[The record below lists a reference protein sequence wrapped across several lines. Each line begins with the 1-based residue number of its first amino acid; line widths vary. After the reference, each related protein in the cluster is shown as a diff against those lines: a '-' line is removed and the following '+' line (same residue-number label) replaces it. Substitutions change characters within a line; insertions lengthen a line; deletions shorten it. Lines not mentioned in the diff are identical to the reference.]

1 MGTQAVTG
9 FQALE
14 LRGRLSCV
22 CPERD
27 STCSFRLTCRLRQD
41 ACAGGK
47 GAPPPRGPGLRSAQG
62 CLHLLHFL
70 LLHRE
75 LSCTPSSA
83 FLNLQ
88 KSEPA
93 PALPSPT
100 HPAPSSEQSDN
111 TWLIVTLLQSHPSG
125 PPPHLCQKDCSSK
138 LIRSLSGFPSL
149 TREALEHLHI

>member
-1 MGTQAVTG
+1 MQLPTDLQA
-9 FQALE
+9 QA
-14 LRGRLSCV
+14 G
-22 CPERD
+22 
-27 STCSFRLTCRLRQD
+27 D

-47 GAPPPRGPGLRSAQG
+47 GAPHPRGPGLRSAQG
-62 CLHLLHFL
+62 CLHLPHFL

-83 FLNLQ
+83 YLSLQ

-111 TWLIVTLLQSHPSG
+111 TWLMVTLLQSHPSG

-138 LIRSLSGFPSL
+138 LICSLSGFPSL
-149 TREALEHLHI
+149 TREAHEHLHI